1 MTGFIGAVLM
11 VIGLFNITSG
21 SPVIFGWLAT
31 IFGAICCAI
40 ALSGPYK
47 GRNWNKKNIASGA
60 SGSLVDSNHHSGSDC
75 SGGGGSDGGGGGG
88 D

>member
-1 MTGFIGAVLM
+1 MIGFIGAVLM

-31 IFGAICCAI
+31 ILGGICCAV

-47 GRNWNKKNIASGA
+47 GHNLNKKNIASGTA
-60 SGSLVDSNHHSGSDC
+60 GGIAEGNHHSGSDY
-75 SGGGGSDGGGGGG
+75 SGGGGGDGGGGGG

>member
-1 MTGFIGAVLM
+1 MTGFIGAVLL
-11 VIGLFNITSG
+11 VIGLNNITSG

-31 IFGAICCAI
+31 IVGAICCVI

-60 SGSLVDSNHHSGSDC
+60 SGALAGSNHYSGSDS
-75 SGGGGSDGGGGGG
+75 SGGDGGGG